1 MKKCQAGARGH
12 ELREGSQANPRKGKQ
27 GRRDRR
33 SYDSEFCD
41 DNEYKRKREQKDE
54 GAKVA
59 RIKQTTQV
67 QAIAK
72 NETLAGFN
80 YSPVT

>member
-1 MKKCQAGARGH
+1 MNLEKDPKQIRARGNKEEEIDEAMTVSFVMIMSTKGRGNRRTR
-12 ELREGSQANPRKGKQ
+12 ELM
-27 GRRDRR
+27 
-33 SYDSEFCD
+33 
-41 DNEYKRKREQKDE
+41 
-54 GAKVA
+54 VA

-80 YSPVT
+80 YFPVT

>member
-1 MKKCQAGARGH
+1 MNLEKDPKQIRARGNKEEEIDEAMTVSIVMIMSTKGRGNRRTR
-12 ELREGSQANPRKGKQ
+12 ELM
-27 GRRDRR
+27 
-33 SYDSEFCD
+33 
-41 DNEYKRKREQKDE
+41 
-54 GAKVA
+54 VA